1 MQPTSQPSAGR
12 KRWWIAGIAAV
23 GAAITLPLFSSQV
36 LADDD
41 HEEREAPRSERRESE
56 RRPAAKTALAAM
68 PKAYQAEC
76 ASCHMAFEPRFLPA
90 ASWQRMMNTLDK
102 HYGTDASID
111 AASVK
116 TISTWLQANAGSS
129 RRLGTPPEDRIT
141 RTRWFARKHEDIA
154 PAVYKRA
161 AIQSAAHC
169 MACHAGAE
177 RGDFDDDKVRIPK

>member
-90 ASWQRMMNTLDK
+90 ASRM
-102 HYGTDASID
+102 A
-111 AASVK
+111 
-116 TISTWLQANAGSS
+116 
-129 RRLGTPPEDRIT
+129 
-141 RTRWFARKHEDIA
+141 
-154 PAVYKRA
+154 
-161 AIQSAAHC
+161 
-169 MACHAGAE
+169 
-177 RGDFDDDKVRIPK
+177 